1 MTKKR
6 ITIDELAGMI
16 KCGFDAT
23 ATKADIIR
31 LDGDIVGLKKDV
43 YILKQ
48 DIAALKVDIARL
60 EKEIAELRQDIL
72 HVNRLPSVVVRR
84 IDRMEDDI
92 RLIKTKVGMR

>member
-1 MTKKR
+1 MKKKR

-16 KCGFDAT
+16 KRGFDAT
-23 ATKADIIR
+23 ATKADMETR
-31 LDGDIVGLKKDV
+31 FADMETRFDKTE
-43 YILKQ
+43 Q
-48 DIAALKVDIARL
+48 DIAGLKQDIARL

-72 HVNRLPSVVVRR
+72 HINRLPSVVVRR